1 MKENHETSRFAGAVR
16 GRRGKLRFAG
26 ALEQEF
32 RAAHLARA
40 RQRTRLWQTL
50 ELFVAPAFV
59 WVHYRTR
66 VDSAADFE
74 VLTCAAIGMAVSI
87 TLFVLARYRYDLRHY
102 LRAAIWLTPLRSV
115 AYAVIIANFVDLSG
129 TGTAVLTAST
139 FGHFFFSGLL
149 YHHALVAAL
158 SMLASYL
165 AALLWHEVPLGIV
178 EYSVLI
184 VGAVQTMATVVA
196 YDAQF
201 AARVAF
207 VEHGTAAS
215 AAAHDGLTGLRNR
228 RDFDERLEAF
238 WDQAMAREEPLTVL
252 MLDVDNFKAYNDRY
266 GHQAGDDVL
275 RRVAGAM
282 RLAARGSDVVARYGG
297 EEFVMLAQGLDEP
310 AAVSLAERIRFAV
323 EQLAIAHEDSD
334 CARVITA
341 SIGIAHVVPRPG
353 RTAEGALQLA
363 DENLYHAKRQGR
375 NVYIAT
381 GADYGSLSTGR
392 FRHKS

>member
-1 MKENHETSRFAGAVR
+1 MKEYVQTGRFAGAVR

-32 RAAHLARA
+32 RAAHLVRT

-59 WVHYRTR
+59 LVHYRTR
-66 VDSAADFE
+66 VDSGTDFE
-74 VLTCAAIGMAVSI
+74 VLTCAAIGIAVSI
-87 TLFVLARYRYDLRHY
+87 TLFTLARYRHDLRHY
-102 LRAAIWLTPLRSV
+102 LRAAIWLTPLRSAV
-115 AYAVIIANFVDLSG
+115 YAVIVANFVDLSG
-129 TGTAVLTAST
+129 SGTAVLTAST
-139 FGHFFFSGLL
+139 FGQFFFSGLL
-149 YHHALVAAL
+149 YHHALAAAL
-158 SMLASYL
+158 SMLATFL
-165 AALLWHEVPLGIV
+165 AALLWHEVPSGIV
-178 EYSVLI
+178 EYSVLTI
-184 VGAVQTMATVVA
+184 GAVQTMAAVVA
-196 YDAQF
+196 YDAQV

-238 WDQAMAREEPLTVL
+238 WDQATSRAEPLTIL
-252 MLDVDNFKAYNDRY
+252 MLDVDQFKAFNDRY

-310 AAVSLAERIRFAV
+310 AAAALGERIRSAV
-323 EQLAIAHEDSD
+323 EQLAITHEG
-334 CARVITA
+334 AGGAPVVTA
-341 SIGIAHVVPRPG
+341 SIGIAHVVPQPDRS
-353 RTAEGALQLA
+353 AAGALQLA
-363 DENLYHAKRQGR
+363 DENLYLAKRQGR
-375 NVYIAT
+375 NLCVAR

-392 FRHKS
+392 FRHES